1 MTSHYISFPTGAREA
16 SALITAASLRSQ
28 TSKDLAQM
36 AKKKGV
42 PGWHSMRKEQ
52 LILALLKLAKEKAK
66 SKTGRNG
73 ASASGVSG
81 KRSAKSKIVEKESD
95 SKIARLIREDRLRR
109 EKMKNLALANS
120 MQQKEAEP
128 TSDRIVLVV
137 RDPFWLHCY
146 WEVTKR
152 TVRRA
157 KAALAEAW
165 FNAKP
170 VLRLSELNG
179 DAASAVENVVR
190 EIPIHGGVKN
200 WYIDVHDPPKSFR
213 ISLGYLTADNR
224 FHLIATSNE
233 VTTPVNGNG
242 SLDENW
248 ADIKSNYEKYYALS
262 GGYDPATNS
271 GELQNIFEE
280 KLRQPMTAPAFVRL
294 GSGLGS
300 GPVDFPFEVDAQLVV
315 YGATDPTAK
324 VTLGGEP
331 VQVELD
337 GTFCVRMGMPD
348 RRQVL
353 PIVARSRDG
362 SEQRTTVLAVERN
375 TKVMEPVSRDFDESL

>member
-1 MTSHYISFPTGAREA
+1 M
-16 SALITAASLRSQ
+16 ITAASLRSQ

-52 LILALLKLAKEKAK
+52 LILALLKLAKEKTKAK
-66 SKTGRNG
+66 SGNNG
-73 ASASGVSG
+73 SAKSGVSA
-81 KRSAKSKIVEKESD
+81 KRVEKPKGREKEAD

-109 EKMKNLALANS
+109 ERLKNLALANS
-120 MQQKEAEP
+120 MQKKEAEP

-137 RDPFWLHCY
+137 RDPFWLHAY
-146 WEVTKR
+146 WEVTR
-152 TVRRA
+152 RSVQRA
-157 KAALAEAW
+157 KAALADAW
-165 FNAKP
+165 YNAKP
-170 VLRLSELNG
+170 VLRLLELNG
-179 DAASAVENVVR
+179 DVASAVENVIR

-200 WYIDVHDPPKSFR
+200 WYVDVHDPPKSFR
-213 ISLGYLTADNR
+213 IALGYLTADDR

-233 VTTPVNGNG
+233 VTTPATGNG

-262 GGYDPATNS
+262 GGYDPTINS
-271 GELQNIFEE
+271 GDLQNIFEE

-300 GPVDFPFEVDAQLVV
+300 ETVDFPFEVDAQLVV

-324 VTLGGEP
+324 VTLAGEP
-331 VQVELD
+331 VPVESD

-353 PIVARSRDG
+353 PIVACSRDG

-375 TKVMEPVSRDFDESL
+375 TKVMEPLSRDFDEPL

>member
-1 MTSHYISFPTGAREA
+1 M
-16 SALITAASLRSQ
+16 ITAASLRSQ

-52 LILALLKLAKEKAK
+52 LILALLKLAKEKATA
-66 SKTGRNG
+66 KTGRNG
-73 ASASGVSG
+73 SATIDV
-81 KRSAKSKIVEKESD
+81 SAKRQLAKPKGVEQETD
-95 SKIARLIREDRLRR
+95 SNIAQLIREDRLRR
-109 EKMKNLALANS
+109 EKLKNLALTNS

-128 TSDRIVLVV
+128 ISDRIVLLV
-137 RDPFWLHCY
+137 RDPFWLHAY

-152 TVRRA
+152 TVQRA
-157 KAALAEAW
+157 KAALADSW
-165 FNAKP
+165 HSAKP

-179 DAASAVENVVR
+179 DVASAVENVVR

-213 ISLGYLTADNR
+213 ISLGYLTADDR
-224 FHLIATSNE
+224 FHHIATSNE
-233 VTTPVNGNG
+233 VTTPANGNG
-242 SLDENW
+242 SLDDNW

-262 GGYDPATNS
+262 GGYDPAINS
-271 GELQNIFEE
+271 GDLQNIFEE
-280 KLRQPMTAPAFVRL
+280 KLRQPMTAPAFVRC

-300 GPVDFPFEVDAQLVV
+300 EKVDFPFEVDAQLVV
-315 YGATDPTAK
+315 YGATDPNAK

-331 VQVELD
+331 VQVEND

-353 PIVARSRDG
+353 PIVACSRDG

-375 TKVMEPVSRDFDESL
+375 TKVMEPLSRDFDEPIH